1 MSEQAGTTHG
11 LAFLSPYP
19 FYLLLVFDLLSSTS
33 TSTSTSTTTTTT
45 TTISP
50 KMGFEVPNFVFNAIM
65 LLGLLSAVWTGLQI
79 WGAWRPNSKLS
90 KIINLPRAFA
100 VGSREL
106 KAIEDI
112 ARSVRHMERM
122 MEGNQPP
129 ALPAGP
135 AGPPGPPG
143 PPGPVGPAGPAG
155 ELVLASNI
163 LQNSARRR
171 NAHT

>member
-1 MSEQAGTTHG
+1 
-11 LAFLSPYP
+11 
-19 FYLLLVFDLLSSTS
+19 
-33 TSTSTSTTTTTT
+33 
-45 TTISP
+45 
-50 KMGFEVPNFVFNAIM
+50 
-65 LLGLLSAVWTGLQI
+65 
-79 WGAWRPNSKLS
+79 
-90 KIINLPRAFA
+90 
-100 VGSREL
+100 
-106 KAIEDI
+106 
-112 ARSVRHMERM
+112 MERM